1 MLRTLL
7 SLRRREDARVDAFLA
22 AITLSDRY
30 TLDPRW
36 ELQPVEDDVQPLPM
50 SLVTLLVTP

>member
-1 MLRTLL
+1 MFTMTGR
-7 SLRRREDARVDAFLA
+7 RRREDARTDAFLA
-22 AITLSDRY
+22 AIALSDRY

-36 ELQPVEDDVQPLPM
+36 ELRPVPQDDVHPLPL